1 MSAYTTGE
9 LAKLCDVSVRTVQF
23 YDAKDL
29 LKPAELSEGGRRLYS
44 DSDLKKMRIICML
57 KSLGLSL
64 ESIRGILGSD
74 HPEKV
79 LFLLLD
85 EQERQID
92 EEIGLMQR
100 QKTAIEGVRETLR
113 TGQLLSIE
121 SIADMEHMMEEKKK
135 LRRLHWNM
143 LLLAIPMTLV
153 QWGTILYW
161 IFTGTWWPFAACI
174 PPVILLGIVLM
185 RLYYRNTLYIC
196 PECGERFR
204 PSLKEVFWARHTP
217 KTRRLTC
224 TCCGR
229 KSWCVETY
237 GHIEDERKQ

>member
-9 LAKLCDVSVRTVQF
+9 IAKLCDVSVRTVQF

-29 LKPAELSEGGRRLYS
+29 LKPAELTEGGRRLYS
-44 DSDLKKMRIICML
+44 EGDLKKMQMICLL

-64 ESIRGILGSD
+64 ESIKGILDSD

-79 LFLLLD
+79 LLLLLD

-92 EEIGLMQR
+92 EEIGLKQL
-100 QKTAIEGVRETLR
+100 QKKAIDDVRETLQ
-113 TGQLLSIE
+113 TGQVLSIE
-121 SIADMEHMMEEKKK
+121 SIADMERMMEEKKK

-143 LLLAIPMTLV
+143 LLLAVPMTLIE
-153 QWGTILYW
+153 WGTILYW
-161 IFTGTWWPFAACI
+161 IFTGVWWPFVACI
-174 PPVILLGIVLM
+174 PLIVVFGILVTRM
-185 RLYYRNTLYIC
+185 YFKNTLYIC

-204 PSLKEVFWARHTP
+204 PALKEAFWANHTP
-217 KTRRLTC
+217 KTRKLTC
-224 TCCGR
+224 ACCGK

-237 GHIEDERKQ
+237 GHLEDERK

>member
-9 LAKLCDVSVRTVQF
+9 LAKLCEVSVRTVQF

-29 LKPAELSEGGRRLYS
+29 LKPTELTNGGRRLYS
-44 DSDLKKMRIICML
+44 ESDLKRMRMICML

-64 ESIRGILGSD
+64 ESIKGILDSD
-74 HPEKV
+74 HPENV
-79 LFLLLD
+79 LLLLLD

-100 QKTAIEGVRETLR
+100 QKKAIGGVRETLR
-113 TGQLLSIE
+113 TGQTFSIE

-135 LRRLHWNM
+135 LRRLRGTM
-143 LLLAIPMTLV
+143 LLLAIPMTLIE
-153 QWGTILYW
+153 WGTIFYW
-161 IFTGTWWPFAACI
+161 IFTGTWWPFVACLPI
-174 PPVILLGIVLM
+174 IALFGVVVM
-185 RLYYRNTLYIC
+185 RMYYKNTLYIC

-217 KTRRLTC
+217 KTRKLTC
-224 TCCGR
+224 ACCGK

-237 GHIEDERKQ
+237 GHIEDERN